1 LFDKQNPFSPINR
14 RISIIVMNKAAEQA
28 VTQGEGATEQDS
40 AAEAPPADPSIPT
53 PAAKAGLDDT
63 RTPPAQQ

>member
-40 AAEAPPADPSIPT
+40 AAEAPADPSIPA

-63 RTPPAQQ
+63 PTPPAQQ